1 MSVIEQAA
9 KKLEELGR
17 IGVKPAENFGR
28 GGLNGDS
35 GPTSSAG
42 PGGEAG
48 FQESAA
54 VTSLHGQ
61 TGNGARVARVAP
73 TRPKEF
79 EIDIARLA
87 QMGFITPSDPKSR
100 IAEEFR
106 DIKRPILRNAAGKG
120 AAPILDGNLVMIT
133 SSLPGEGKSTT
144 SVNLAMS
151 IALELDYT
159 VLLVDADVEKPSIPS
174 ILGLPGNLGLLDLLL
189 DDELDVSDVLIK
201 TNIDNLSILPSGRP
215 QPRASELLSSE
226 AMNRLLREMSSRYS
240 DRILIFDSPPLLL
253 SNESRTLAAHMGQ
266 VIVVVAA
273 EQTACAEVKQ
283 SLAAIEMCPV
293 KLLMLNKS
301 RLAPGSVY
309 GSYGGYGSY
318 GYGHSK

>member
-17 IGVKPAENFGR
+17 VGIKSKERFGR
-28 GGLNGDS
+28 GGTNGDS

-42 PGGEAG
+42 RDGESGA
-48 FQESAA
+48 QEPAA
-54 VTSLHGQ
+54 VASLHGQ
-61 TGNGARVARVAP
+61 LGAGAGVARVAP

-79 EIDIARLA
+79 EIDMARLA
-87 QMGFITPSDPKSR
+87 QMGFITPSDPKSQ

-120 AAPILDGNLVMIT
+120 AAPILDGNLIMIT
-133 SSLPGEGKSTT
+133 SSLPGEGKTTT

-159 VLLVDADVEKPSIPS
+159 VLLVDADVAKPSIPS
-174 ILGLPGNLGLLDLLL
+174 IFGLPENLGLLDLLL
-189 DDELDVSDVLIK
+189 DDELEVSDVLIK
-201 TNIDNLSILPSGRP
+201 TNVANLSILPSGTP

-240 DRILIFDSPPLLL
+240 DRILIFDSPPLLP
-253 SNESRTLAAHMGQ
+253 SNESRTLAASMGQ

-273 EQTACAEVKQ
+273 EQTVCAEVKQ

-309 GSYGGYGSY
+309 GSYGGYGSN

>member
-9 KKLEELGR
+9 RRLEELR
-17 IGVKPAENFGR
+17 RSGVESADNDGR
-28 GGLNGDS
+28 GGVNGV
-35 GPTSSAG
+35 PAPNLAG
-42 PGGEAG
+42 PGAESS
-48 FQESAA
+48 FQDSAVA
-54 VTSLHGQ
+54 SIDGAA
-61 TGNGARVARVAP
+61 GNGARLA
-73 TRPKEF
+73 RPKSKEF
-79 EIDIARLA
+79 KIDMARLA

-106 DIKRPILRNAAGKG
+106 DIKRPILRNATGKG

-133 SSLPGEGKSTT
+133 SSLPGEGKSMT

-151 IALELDYT
+151 MALELDYT
-159 VLLVDADVEKPSIPS
+159 VLLVDADVAKPSIPS
-174 ILGLPGNLGLLDLLL
+174 ILGLPESLGLLDLLL
-189 DDELDVSDVLIK
+189 DDDLDVSDVLIK
-201 TNIDNLSILPSGRP
+201 TNIDNLSILPSGKS

-226 AMNRLLREMSSRYS
+226 AMNSLLREMSSRYS

-283 SLAAIEMCPV
+283 ALAAIEFCPV

-309 GSYGGYGSY
+309 GSYGGYGNY
-318 GYGHSK
+318 GYGHSN